1 MVKIEFQYFEGC
13 PNAQKTLE
21 NLMVLVKEGMISQEE
36 IMVVVIHDEKEAEMK
51 HFQGSPTILMDGK
64 DIFTGKKPEG
74 FQFSC
79 RTYPIEGKKTGILPV
94 DFIKKAFLQMK
105 ASG

>member
-1 MVKIEFQYFEGC
+1 MKIEFQYFEGC
-13 PNAQKTLE
+13 PNAQKTFE
-21 NLMVLVKEGMISQEE
+21 NLMLLVEEGMIHQEE
-36 IMVVVIHDEKEAEMK
+36 IMVVVIHDEEEAKRK
-51 HFQGSPTILMDGK
+51 HFQGSPTILIDGK

-79 RTYPIEGKKTGILPV
+79 RIYTLEGKKTGILPA

-105 ASG
+105 ANG